1 MRPGSPDRYALQ
13 GEDARSGEGEG
24 EGEDD
29 TKGGPAHFV
38 EATRQDT
45 ATAAIEPYASVRA
58 PKQQAAQRASAPPR
72 PPACPLGTTEN
83 SEAAGARSASSAAQ
97 EPPVQLEQAS
107 SNAEGLA
114 GLAGVADD
122 GVHVVDVVDRVDVVH
137 GVDGVDVVVAREEGL
152 AGGFVLV
159 DQGLVLVDQ
168 GAKEG
173 HVATEHGARDPGV
186 ATTEHGARDPGV
198 ATLPLEQMEHPEHSA
213 YVCVGDE
220 QGGSGGAHAHA
231 SGPEDREAAGSD
243 DLVRH
248 TRPFD
253 STQTLPPPSSTAA
266 AGDAGPGMRGSAG
279 VQPSSTLDTTVGLK
293 RNKQESAGAGGRDV
307 SPMSG
312 GRDVSPMSSISWQ
325 RAAVKQTAEAARR
338 IQGLRAVLK
347 KMTQRELLRAF
358 NVFVSTVTQMRENRI
373 KVRPSPF
380 PLPQGQ

>member
-198 ATLPLEQMEHPEHSA
+198 ATLPLEQKEHPEHSA

-293 RNKQESAGAGGRDV
+293 RNKQESAAA
-307 SPMSG
+307 G

-373 KVRPSPF
+373 KVGPSPF
-380 PLPQGQ
+380 PLSQGQ